1 MICLEFYVVHV
12 QIQRGDIMANGENIK
27 GRKNQL
33 SPLSTE
39 KPKNKQ
45 FLRKLEPTVCS
56 HKFWISSFCQG
67 VWVVDLTQSTLL
79 DLRLT
84 DLHID

>member
-1 MICLEFYVVHV
+1 MVCLEFYVVHV

-39 KPKNKQ
+39 KPQKK
-45 FLRKLEPTVCS
+45 FLRELEPTVCS
-56 HKFWISSFCQG
+56 HKLRISSFCQG